1 MPIVRG
7 QWAEN
12 LAPAL
17 VPMTVRGYDQMPEQY
32 SRIVKVMN
40 SDAAWVDDRPVD
52 PSFGPL
58 QPKGELETTLL
69 DEPVKMPGKRI
80 VHGTFALGYLISK
93 EAMADDKVGLFT
105 QLAPGLGRS
114 SRMTAE
120 LYGHDV
126 LNNAFSN
133 SKYAGRDGLALFST
147 VHPLYGPNGGT
158 VSNRPAVDTDIS
170 QAALEAALT
179 AYRRQTDERG
189 YPIQSVP
196 KLLVITPEQ
205 EFIVQRLFG
214 STLEA
219 GSNTN
224 NVNVLRDRGLTIV
237 IDDWL
242 TDNDAW
248 FMLGANHDIRFY
260 WRQRMETYTWDD
272 LNAGGTFH
280 KVDQR
285 HSTGFGDWRE
295 TYGSP
300 GA

>member
-17 VPMTVRGYDQMPEQY
+17 VPMTVRGYDEMPEQY
-32 SRIVKVMN
+32 SRIMKVLTDT
-40 SDAAWVDDRPVD
+40 SAWVDDRPVD
-52 PSFGPL
+52 PTFGPL

-80 VHGTFALGYLISK
+80 VHGTFALGYLISR
-93 EAMADDKVGLFT
+93 EAVADDKVGLFA

-114 SRMTAE
+114 AKMTAE

-126 LNNAFSN
+126 LNNAFS
-133 SKYAGRDGLALFST
+133 STKYTGRDGLALLAT
-147 VHPLYGPNGGT
+147 NHPLYGPSGGT
-158 VSNRPAVDTDIS
+158 AANRPSVDTDIS
-170 QAALEAALT
+170 QSALEAALT
-179 AYRRQTDERG
+179 AYRRQVDERG
-189 YPIQSVP
+189 YPIMSVP
-196 KLLVITPEQ
+196 RILLITPEQ
-205 EFIVQRLFG
+205 EFIVKRLLE
-214 STLEA
+214 SPLEA

-224 NVNVLRDRGLTIV
+224 NLNVLKDRGLTVV

-242 TDNDAW
+242 TDPDAW
-248 FMLGANHDIRFY
+248 FLLGARADLRFY

-295 TYGSP
+295 SYGSP